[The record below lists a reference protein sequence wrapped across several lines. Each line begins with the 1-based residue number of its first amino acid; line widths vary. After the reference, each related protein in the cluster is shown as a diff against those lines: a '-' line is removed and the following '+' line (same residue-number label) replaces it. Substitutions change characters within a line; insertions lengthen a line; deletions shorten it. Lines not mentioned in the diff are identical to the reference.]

1 MIHTKTRSIT
11 IYFGLSGHST
21 DGSYAFPYDSC
32 GSYACCNASYY
43 LCLCCRGL
51 HRLLCDDASNHC
63 CYHCK
68 KWNCLCS
75 CCHCQHRLLCGSCAN
90 VSHFP
95 ETFHK
100 ESGRHSHSVQ
110 WLRLQTN
117 IPVLVIKLHGLTFYT
132 RDKDF
137 YADSYPRDSSA

>member
-32 GSYACCNASYY
+32 GSYACCNASCC